1 MKWIFNICDS
11 ILQSIW
17 SIVVQE
23 SVVRCSNCWRMW
35 RFWMCFFI
43 FHAIYKEVNV
53 TQVGVIAVTGSTE
66 FASKGANATLWFPGL
81 TESCPSV
88 VIAKF
93 KISHLAVWGAAVL
106 KQDLSFSLPQKTPLV
121 GALVLTNSNT
131 STFVSQH
138 NSLGYIICIFILIWW
153 KLCIWTNGKWR
164 MSQLVSSAECRG

>member
-1 MKWIFNICDS
+1 M
-11 ILQSIW
+11 
-17 SIVVQE
+17 
-23 SVVRCSNCWRMW
+23 R
-35 RFWMCFFI
+35 FFI

-53 TQVGVIAVTGSTE
+53 NQVGVITVTFSTE

-93 KISHLAVWGAAVL
+93 IFNTKFKDISPRCVRCSSAETVPFFQSTTENTFSW
-106 KQDLSFSLPQKTPLV
+106 SFS
-121 GALVLTNSNT
+121 VLTNSNT

-138 NSLGYIICIFILIWW
+138 NSLGYINCSFILIWW

-164 MSQLVSSAECRG
+164 MSQLVSSAECLG